1 MFTYQEV
8 YEATKEYFFGNELL
22 TSIWLSK
29 YTLKDKQNNYF
40 ELTPDERV
48 KLIAKELTRIEKSFN
63 QIDKERSLDFEENSF
78 YERTYKLLKDFNY
91 FIPAGSILYGV
102 GNSHFL
108 SSLGNCFVIGND
120 TDSYG
125 SICMIDQEQVQ
136 LMKRRGG
143 VGHDL
148 SHLRQKG
155 RPVNGCAN
163 TSTGSVS
170 FAPRYS
176 NSTREVAQDGRRGA
190 LMLTHHINHPD
201 IEDFIVLKDDTRDV
215 TGANIS
221 VKLTDEFME
230 SVINDKNHHFHFPI
244 DDKST
249 DYGSKSSREIFN
261 KLVHQAWKNGEPG
274 VLFWDKIIKES
285 PADCYPDFHTKS
297 TNPCFS
303 GDTLVAVADG
313 RNAVKIRDL
322 VGTDFLVYSGKKR
335 KTLNNKGTWWSSQ
348 IKSARAFKT
357 GKRETIEVFL
367 SDGSSFICTPEH
379 LLATKSGEWVEA
391 SKSQDIYL
399 EKFFTF
405 SSKQEKG
412 DYRHIKTLTDGNSC
426 QHRKIWR
433 YYHGEYDGQLFN
445 VDHINCDS
453 TDDRLENLRLLSIE
467 EHKSVT
473 KRGGKD
479 NPIQKIVGTER
490 HRLMNSRKNLYANA
504 KRYNWSQ
511 EKLEE
516 SLREF
521 DKNNIVPEKSLEKDT
536 YLNGDVFVTKIER
549 RETED
554 VFDLTVEDNHNFYI
568 ITKSDDEKYLNCSGV
583 LVHNCGELPLSPY
596 DSCRLGHINLFAYVK
611 NPFTSS
617 SYFDWEKFESDVQF
631 IQRLMDNIIEL
642 EREKVEEIIS
652 QVRFSYD
659 DESVK
664 MTELSLWKKVHESL
678 LKGRRTGLGVMG
690 EADMFAGL
698 GFSYDSPEA
707 FEMGVEVHRRLA
719 LCSYMSSITLAEERG
734 SFLVFSHKLEE
745 NNPFIQRI
753 KSGLTPEWVEKY
765 LKFGRR
771 NISNLTVAPTGTTSQ
786 IVNRMGVSSGME
798 PVFEAFYKRRRKIN
812 PNDPQVRVDFVD
824 EVGDKWEEY
833 FVIHPIFEMWAKI
846 THPEI
851 LTLKGL
857 TEEKLTELVK
867 ESPYNKCT
875 ANEIDVISKI
885 KFQGEIQKWVD
896 HSISVTHNLPKTTT
910 EEEISNFIIEAWR
923 SGCKGF
929 TVYREGSRA
938 GVLVREMKR
947 DEESEPFH
955 YIDAQKRPEILNC
968 ETHRLLSKG
977 EYWFVLVGL
986 LNSKPYE
993 IFAIKEKKLPS
1004 CLRIASSAVLKGQI
1018 IKRKKKLYDLIT
1030 VRPDTGEPI
1039 IITDILSLM
1048 DSDDDRSDTKRFSL
1062 ELRHRINPKFISETI
1077 DKQPKEITSFEK
1089 AITRVLKRYIVD
1101 GEVSGLVCDNC
1112 GSSNVFYVN
1121 GCPKCRDCGISKCG

>member
-155 RPVNGCAN
+155 KPVNGCAN

-244 DDKST
+244 DDEST

-285 PADCYPDFHTKS
+285 PADCYPYFQTKS
-297 TNPCFS
+297 TNP
-303 GDTLVAVADG
+303 
-313 RNAVKIRDL
+313 
-322 VGTDFLVYSGKKR
+322 
-335 KTLNNKGTWWSSQ
+335 
-348 IKSARAFKT
+348 
-357 GKRETIEVFL
+357 
-367 SDGSSFICTPEH
+367 
-379 LLATKSGEWVEA
+379 
-391 SKSQDIYL
+391 
-399 EKFFTF
+399 
-405 SSKQEKG
+405 
-412 DYRHIKTLTDGNSC
+412 
-426 QHRKIWR
+426 
-433 YYHGEYDGQLFN
+433 
-445 VDHINCDS
+445 
-453 TDDRLENLRLLSIE
+453 
-467 EHKSVT
+467 
-473 KRGGKD
+473 
-479 NPIQKIVGTER
+479 
-490 HRLMNSRKNLYANA
+490 
-504 KRYNWSQ
+504 
-511 EKLEE
+511 
-516 SLREF
+516 
-521 DKNNIVPEKSLEKDT
+521 
-536 YLNGDVFVTKIER
+536 
-549 RETED
+549 
-554 VFDLTVEDNHNFYI
+554 
-568 ITKSDDEKYLNCSGV
+568 
-583 LVHNCGELPLSPY
+583 CGELPLSPY

-611 NPFTSS
+611 NPFTSL
-617 SYFDWEKFESDVQF
+617 SYFDWENFESDVQF

-652 QVRFSYD
+652 QVKSSYD

-753 KSGLTPEWVEKY
+753 KRGLTPEWVEKY

-798 PVFEAFYKRRRKIN
+798 PVFEVFYKRRRKIN

-833 FVIHPIFEMWAKI
+833 FVIHPTFKMWVKI

-851 LTLKGL
+851 LTLEGL
-857 TEEKLTELVK
+857 TEERLTELVK

-896 HSISVTHNLPKTTT
+896 HSISVTHNLPKTIT
-910 EEEISNFIIEAWR
+910 EEEISNIIIEAWR

-938 GVLVREMKR
+938 GVLVRKTKG

-955 YIDAQKRPEILNC
+955 YIDAQKRSGILNC
-968 ETHRLLSKG
+968 EIHRLLSKG

-1018 IKRKKKLYDLIT
+1018 IKRKKRLYDLIT